1 MTHKGRQH
9 HICITVKLQGEDA
22 GETGK
27 ADGEVSFTSSVLG
40 SSLPKWR
47 CFQGSEHWL
56 QKKGHHPEP
65 VSFPDILIPAPAHCL
80 KAASA
85 ESRGLCNSYEPVSR
99 PENTSFISYKC
110 LSPSSSNM
118 LRVTTFSASWGSC
131 PLYTVIT
138 HSIKAVSKPSF
149 SALFSWPFAADQ
161 WKGEQAASLQVQS
174 HRHLGFH
181 LEMDD
186 DAGGKCP
193 FLLPPFLSW
202 KQV

>member
-1 MTHKGRQH
+1 MEKWVLHQVFWAHLCPNGDAFKGVNTDSKR
-9 HICITVKLQGEDA
+9 
-22 GETGK
+22 
-27 ADGEVSFTSSVLG
+27 
-40 SSLPKWR
+40 
-47 CFQGSEHWL
+47 
-56 QKKGHHPEP
+56 KGHHPEP

-131 PLYTVIT
+131 PLYTAIT

-149 SALFSWPFAADQ
+149 SALFSWPFATDQ
-161 WKGEQAASLQVQS
+161 WKGEHAASLHFQS
-174 HRHLGFH
+174 RRHLGFH
-181 LEMDD
+181 PEMDD

-202 KQV
+202 KSV